1 MHTAAS
7 HSESVAYDPAPSAH
21 SSCIQEAEGKGL
33 AQGHTC
39 RDEAKVPV
47 HHCTHPHLSDS
58 ALGKPEVQCA
68 EQRWINYVSFRMRR
82 PE

>member
-1 MHTAAS
+1 MTQLHQHILLAFRKL
-7 HSESVAYDPAPSAH
+7 
-21 SSCIQEAEGKGL
+21 GKGL

-47 HHCTHPHLSDS
+47 HHCTHPHLLDS

-82 PE
+82 PEREG